1 MGKVILGFLF
11 GLLTGVLLGAWGIW
25 PDHLAE
31 MGSRDGR
38 TKEATYEGKPASF
51 WIHQLK
57 DRASAYRLNAIQA
70 LEHLA
75 PAAEDVVPA
84 LAELLKDD
92 SARVR
97 MCGALALGRLGG
109 QARSATPA
117 LLVLLKDADGFVR
130 FQAVRALGRIGP
142 AEEPLVTA
150 LMSALQDERAA
161 VRRATLEAL
170 GTMYPAAKK
179 ALTEIRGALQDPD
192 PGVRREAESTLKRFE
207 DQERKEA
214 AGACLPPSSA
224 RPRKEDAQF
233 GVLRALRSSRL
244 GEKENGR
251 RG

>member
-1 MGKVILGFLF
+1 MPRSV
-11 GLLTGVLLGAWGIW
+11 LT
-25 PDHLAE
+25 
-31 MGSRDGR
+31 
-38 TKEATYEGKPASF
+38 
-51 WIHQLK
+51 
-57 DRASAYRLNAIQA
+57 
-70 LEHLA
+70 
-75 PAAEDVVPA
+75 
-84 LAELLKDD
+84 
-92 SARVR
+92 RVR

-192 PGVRREAESTLKRFE
+192 PGVRREAESTLKRFA